1 MNQSSFKSTPTLS
14 TGLGSEW
21 VNGETRLIKDNNTQ
35 GSGEIFGF
43 VWSDNSSNLYLITS
57 ADNGQTWTNVGS
69 KSLSAYHVVA
79 VTQDSTGKVHAISWA
94 TISDSGYYLRMNL
107 TYTSGRISGF
117 TLDTPSGIALPSHGR
132 KGNELR
138 ADIKMVKDFN
148 GNETLVYAVNM
159 PTLSCSPVCDIKVYM
174 GKAASLTPTS
184 SSQLVNLSGTAGD
197 TLVFDSCNYSA
208 CSTFGF
214 STHVHTALFAQN
226 ATSRDLYLFQGP
238 IDGDYGLAYST
249 ASFNTL
255 YSTRLPSNSSGW
267 SVGATT
273 TISANVQ
280 NNVTPEL
287 MSVSSGTN
295 YAWVMY
301 VDPKNGVKFGRYD
314 SSGVYDESSITS
326 PDTTVNRNGW
336 GVFSIST
343 DDSKIWAIW
352 DTLAP
357 ISGGS
362 AVAYE
367 GYWNGSSWTKYSD
380 SGASDSMGMAGIAGW
395 TNGTAAI
402 LFNGNVLAQSYK
414 QPTAAS
420 IWTVQ

>member
-1 MNQSSFKSTPTLS
+1 MSRIGFKALPTWS
-14 TGLGSEW
+14 GGPGSEW
-21 VNGETRLIKDNNTQ
+21 VNGETRLVKDNSSQ

-43 VWSDNSSNLYLITS
+43 VWADSGSNLYLLTS

-69 KSLSAYHVVA
+69 KSLTPYHLVA
-79 VTQDSTGKVHAISWA
+79 LTQDSSGKVHAISWA
-94 TISDSGYYLRMNL
+94 TISDSGYYLRMTL
-107 TYTSGRISGF
+107 SYTNARISGF

-132 KGNELR
+132 LGNELR

-148 GNETLVYAVNM
+148 NNETLVYAVNM
-159 PTLSCSPVCDIKVYM
+159 PTLSCTYVCDIKVYM
-174 GKAASLTPTS
+174 GKATSLTPTS
-184 SSQLVNLSGTAGD
+184 SSQLVSLAGAAGD
-197 TLVFDSCNYSA
+197 TKVFDSCTLSA
-208 CSTFGF
+208 CSIWGF

-226 ATSRDLYLFQGP
+226 GMSRDLYLFQGP
-238 IDGDYGLAYST
+238 IDGDYGLAYAS

-255 YSTRLPSNSSGW
+255 YATRLPSNSSGW
-267 SVGATT
+267 TVGATT

-287 MSVSSGTN
+287 MSVSSGGN

-301 VDPKNGVKFGRYD
+301 VDPKNGVKFGRFD
-314 SSGVYDESSITS
+314 SNGVYDESTVSS

-336 GVFSIST
+336 GVFSVSA

-352 DTLAP
+352 DTLGP
-357 ISGGS
+357 ITGGS
-362 AVAYE
+362 AAAYQ
-367 GYWNGSSWTKYSD
+367 GYWNGSTWTKYSD
-380 SGASDSMGMAGIAGW
+380 TGASDSMGMAGIAGW

-402 LFNGNVLAQSYK
+402 LFNGNVLAQTYR

-420 IWTVQ
+420 IWSQ